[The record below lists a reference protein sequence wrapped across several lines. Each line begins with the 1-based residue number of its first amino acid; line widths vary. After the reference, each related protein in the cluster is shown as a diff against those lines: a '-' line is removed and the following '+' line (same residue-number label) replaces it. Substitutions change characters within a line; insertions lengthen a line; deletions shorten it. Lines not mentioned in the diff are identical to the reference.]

1 MDLTEHRPVVAV
13 ARPFVAPVDLSRL
26 PDFQA
31 SVTQLPALMA
41 GRSGGDRARVL
52 IQFVKDWNYWTLD
65 RAAMLDGEPPPGGDP
80 FDLACIAAVVHAL
93 TARDSGVVPSWVHR
107 YRSVPPRLFTGVAA
121 DSANGRLI
129 VAEAPPVC
137 AAHGVFFEAG
147 MLERGRPARP

>member
-1 MDLTEHRPVVAV
+1 MVAV
-13 ARPFVAPVDLSRL
+13 ERTVVAPVDLSRCAGS
-26 PDFQA
+26 QA
-31 SVTQLPALMA
+31 SVTELPALMA

-52 IQFVKDWNYWTLD
+52 IQFVKDWIYWPLD

-93 TARDSGVVPSWVHR
+93 TARDSGVVPYWVHR

-121 DSANGRLI
+121 DSAYGRLT

-147 MLERGRPARP
+147 MLEQGRPARP